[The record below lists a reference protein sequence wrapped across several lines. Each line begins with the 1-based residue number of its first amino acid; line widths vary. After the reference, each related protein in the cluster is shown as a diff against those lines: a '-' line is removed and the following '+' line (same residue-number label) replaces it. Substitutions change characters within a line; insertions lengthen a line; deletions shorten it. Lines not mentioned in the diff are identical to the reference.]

1 MPSENTMNLYPTSF
15 YVWRATAGA
24 YLYYEAVYDVDGN
37 VVRFA
42 NKEPPAGFGSVH
54 LYDEPFVH
62 DVALRRGANR
72 LRFRD
77 LTEIGCVRHTT
88 ITDVGYGA
96 HSAKQNLRQI
106 GFTHQIREIPIM
118 RPDNYAILPREMAA
132 TPAIIV

>member
-42 NKEPPAGFGSVH
+42 NKEPPAGFGSIH

-88 ITDVGYGA
+88 ITDVGA
-96 HSAKQNLRQI
+96 